1 MLTVVVPENNIGGS
15 SLNWN
20 FQCLF
25 FPDRK
30 MFLLHSYNSSCDNAA
45 SHPDLDSSPSEED
58 LESEKESSDSVIE
71 VSINH

>member
-1 MLTVVVPENNIGGS
+1 
-15 SLNWN
+15 
-20 FQCLF
+20 
-25 FPDRK
+25 